1 MYNHGRLMCKGN
13 WGKIPVMYQIINKLN
28 EVFSFIRDLFNVM
41 IFNYAPQVQPV
52 YIKDE
57 R

>member
-1 MYNHGRLMCKGN
+1 MCKGN